1 VSVTTSTTGEASGVS
16 AGRSKLAPG
25 LILLYLVAM
34 AMNGLDSTIVGPALP
49 AIGAGLETS
58 AGATSTVE
66 SVFLVASAV
75 VLPAAG
81 WVGDR
86 YGVLRVFVVGLVAF
100 SVASA
105 AAAAAPSLLALG
117 GARAVQGVASGI
129 LTPVGLAMLYRGS
142 SPADRLRIAR
152 WTTIPLTVA
161 PMLGPVLGGVLTEH
175 AGWRWVF
182 AVTVPFGLAAA
193 VLALVVVDRD
203 EGRVAAA
210 PAAGD
215 APDGTGSPATAA
227 GQVAPADTTVDGTSP
242 TDAAP
247 VQRPL
252 DVRGLAFASGGVGL
266 VVSGLSIGLHQG
278 WGTPSAWIAFAL
290 GVALCA
296 AAVWAARRTDHPVLD
311 LELWRDPHF
320 RRAGA
325 TVAWSS
331 AALMGLL
338 YLVPLMLQNG
348 YGASPTTAGAAIFP
362 ETVGLL
368 IGSQLVER
376 SIRVFGARRA
386 VLGGLAGA
394 GVAFVLVAVAAPG
407 LGAVGIGAAMFL
419 MGLCLSQAVLIGQ
432 AASFTTVQERATTDA
447 TALFMA
453 QRTLA
458 GALGV
463 VVAATLIG
471 ASAGVGSDGDDY
483 RLAVVAMLGFLVLA
497 ALSTAR
503 LTREALEEGFAPPG

>member
-1 VSVTTSTTGEASGVS
+1 MSAPSTARDETPTDDTGPGGDAAGTSARTT
-16 AGRSKLAPG
+16 LAPG

-49 AIGAGLETS
+49 SIGAALGVGSDTASL
-58 AGATSTVE
+58 VE

-81 WVGDR
+81 WIGDR
-86 YGVLRVFVVGLVAF
+86 YGAFRVFVVGLLAF
-100 SVASA
+100 SLASA
-105 AAAAAPSLLALG
+105 AAAAAPNLETLG
-117 GARAVQGVASGI
+117 LARAAQGVASGI

-161 PMLGPVLGGVLTEH
+161 PMVGPVLGGALSEH
-175 AGWRWVF
+175 AGWRWIF
-182 AVTVPFGLAAA
+182 LITVPVGLAAA
-193 VLALVVVDRD
+193 MLAGIVLGPERRPETGPETASN
-203 EGRVAAA
+203 AAA
-210 PAAGD
+210 DPGH
-215 APDGTGSPATAA
+215 
-227 GQVAPADTTVDGTSP
+227 
-242 TDAAP
+242 
-247 VQRPL
+247 RPL
-252 DVRGLAFASGGVGL
+252 DVVGLLLSAVGVGA
-266 VVSGLSIGLHQG
+266 VVSGLTIGLHAG
-278 WGTPSAWIAFAL
+278 WGDPRAWVVL
-290 GVALCA
+290 GVGALTCA
-296 AAVWAARRTDHPVLD
+296 ATVATAGRTDHPLLD
-311 LELWRDPHF
+311 LDLWRDPHF

-338 YLVPLMLQNG
+338 YLVPLMLQEG
-348 YGASPTTAGAAIFP
+348 FGESPTAAGAAIFP
-362 ETVGLL
+362 ETIGLL

-376 SIRVFGARRA
+376 SVRTFGARRA

-394 GVAFVLVAVAAPG
+394 AIAFVLAAAVAPR
-407 LGAVGIGAAMFL
+407 LGVVGVGAALFL

-463 VVAATLIG
+463 VVAATLLG
-471 ASAGVGSDGDDY
+471 ALSDEVGDSGDGH
-483 RLAVVAMLGFLVLA
+483 RIAIVAMLAFLALA
-497 ALSTAR
+497 AAATAR
-503 LTREALEEGFAPPG
+503 LSRASLDAAFGDG